1 MPAWHHVT
9 SAFHEI
15 SKHLPPILSLRS
27 TYLYCSWIKRALAN
41 VKVKK
46 SFLQKKTKNFI
57 GWFNSQQC
65 SDDFLKVSWSYLQS
79 VVRYEQECIAADH
92 PIPNTGVHGNACIF
106 WPRFFLDLKFSGIV
120 PNNIFYHFWRF
131 EQNRSRSF
139 WEMVEKPSKN
149 AHIRNYWRIQIFFG

>member
-1 MPAWHHVT
+1 M
-9 SAFHEI
+9 
-15 SKHLPPILSLRS
+15 SKS
-27 TYLYCSWIKRALAN
+27 KR
-41 VKVKK
+41 VSYK
-46 SFLQKKTKNFI
+46 KKTKIFN

-149 AHIRNYWRIQIFFG
+149 AHIRNYWRIQNFFGWSGSVIFLSLSISNFWPKISKIRPLEVSKIWSLTN